1 LQENVINLNLVEEL
15 HKLEPFGLNNP
26 NPRFIVRNYILKDLK
41 VIGKNQQHL
50 KLSIEKEKSYECI
63 GFNMSHLKSMY
74 KVGDKVDV
82 LFQLDENNYMG
93 NRKVQF
99 LLKDIRLARPKSA
112 SNDKL
117 SLKLMSKIIPKDT
130 QSLYNISVSDFELFD
145 GNTDINIFD
154 YFEKDTLIISNS
166 INGFYRAMSD
176 ISLIDL
182 DFNINYNI
190 IEDVSKNTD
199 KLELIFSPNIDKID
213 LKRYNNII
221 LYDYLYNKGEY
232 SYIYEN
238 KREESEII
246 KYYNKTDLLYLKNV
260 VSNIVPSRDEFITI
274 YKQALIKKEIDLD
287 MVNIRETFNVIPL
300 KFFTILNVFR
310 ELNLLDFNLN
320 YEKNSVLIRILPKPQ
335 KKLDLNESLILNNLK
350 NLEKQ
355 YNSSY

>member
-1 LQENVINLNLVEEL
+1 
-15 HKLEPFGLNNP
+15 
-26 NPRFIVRNYILKDLK
+26 
-41 VIGKNQQHL
+41 
-50 KLSIEKEKSYECI
+50 
-63 GFNMSHLKSMY
+63 
-74 KVGDKVDV
+74 
-82 LFQLDENNYMG
+82 
-93 NRKVQF
+93 
-99 LLKDIRLARPKSA
+99 
-112 SNDKL
+112 
-117 SLKLMSKIIPKDT
+117 
-130 QSLYNISVSDFELFD
+130 
-145 GNTDINIFD
+145 
-154 YFEKDTLIISNS
+154 
-166 INGFYRAMSD
+166 
-176 ISLIDL
+176 
-182 DFNINYNI
+182 
-190 IEDVSKNTD
+190 
-199 KLELIFSPNIDKID
+199 
-213 LKRYNNII
+213 
-221 LYDYLYNKGEY
+221 
-232 SYIYEN
+232 